1 VLASVAAIALG
12 TTSTFAQT
20 GPELLLKPWPK
31 GQLVEARGDAMWLD
45 SGHVRDG
52 SDFQL
57 GFYETE
63 GRARVYPGQRA
74 DPRFG
79 YNLTYIDVDAE
90 NGAVPNHLV
99 DTSVAFGMGVLD
111 NSGWLGGITVGVGYA
126 AAGAFDDGNAWYGK
140 ADFAIGREL
149 DETSAIGF
157 VLDYDGNRTIYPD
170 IPLPGFA
177 YNKKVHDTLKMSL
190 GFPFTSII
198 WTPDRAYTFDRQF
211 TFEGKWTIPDDFE
224 ARVDYEIIKEVGLFA
239 TYGARREAFHWDELP
254 NAHDRLIFIQRRVE
268 GGVIWRPTEQMT
280 FTVSGGYAFDQEFN
294 VGWDTNDQDRVA
306 KPSDEPYLRMGVEIH
321 F

>member
-1 VLASVAAIALG
+1 MNRRISVRSAVLASVAAIALG

-126 AAGAFDDGNAWYGK
+126 AAGAFDDGNVHV
-140 ADFAIGREL
+140 EL
-149 DETSAIGF
+149 LLVQRS
-157 VLDYDGNRTIYPD
+157 
-170 IPLPGFA
+170 
-177 YNKKVHDTLKMSL
+177 
-190 GFPFTSII
+190 
-198 WTPDRAYTFDRQF
+198 
-211 TFEGKWTIPDDFE
+211 
-224 ARVDYEIIKEVGLFA
+224 
-239 TYGARREAFHWDELP
+239 EL
-254 NAHDRLIFIQRRVE
+254 HDRSGHHTVERRRPRPVREKPALQQRAV
-268 GGVIWRPTEQMT
+268 
-280 FTVSGGYAFDQEFN
+280 
-294 VGWDTNDQDRVA
+294 
-306 KPSDEPYLRMGVEIH
+306 
-321 F
+321 